1 MVGTPVLGM
10 APPVGREVGRLF
22 LDPPPMHLPWHTAP
36 YRAGRLVTAVCRTV
50 NSRSQEILKHLDT
63 KEFRIWESFQW
74 AGRGGRRLGWGL
86 LVQRPLALRQPLSHL
101 FYKVSSCLYSSLILK
116 QTALDFG

>member
-74 AGRGGRRLGWGL
+74 AGRGGRRLGGVFWFS
-86 LVQRPLALRQPLSHL
+86 ALSL
-101 FYKVSSCLYSSLILK
+101 YVSRYLTFSTRFQAVYTLP
-116 QTALDFG
+116 